1 MRHPRHHC
9 QHKHNAGGGIQHG
22 GAGQQLAT
30 YVRGNIA
37 AVAYAGDD
45 DRCCCRQQQRRD
57 LGDQAVTDGH
67 QYVLLEGGFG
77 A

>member
-1 MRHPRHHC
+1 MRHSRYHR
-9 QHKHNAGGGIQHG
+9 QYKHNAGGGIEYG

-30 YVRGNIA
+30 HVCGDIT
-37 AVAYAGDD
+37 AVAHACNDN
-45 DRCCCRQQQRRD
+45 RRRRRQQQRRD
-57 LGDQAVTDGH
+57 LGDQTVADGH